1 MPFRIFALPIN
12 FMGHPAH
19 LSRLSSQRAFSLVE
33 MSVVV
38 TLIGLMA
45 AIAIPS
51 YRHLTLRSKATAVVN
66 DIRSFSTACITYS
79 AQNGHWPTS
88 TGTPGQIP
96 PEVLDAISS
105 GFSRPTPIGGYYN
118 WETNN
123 SSHGF
128 HVTAALSIISTG
140 SSVMSDDVE
149 MLQMINDD
157 MESDHDL
164 HAGSVQVDGT
174 NNLVF
179 VVEP

>member
-1 MPFRIFALPIN
+1 MTFRIFALRIKS
-12 FMGHPAH
+12 MGHPSH
-19 LSRLSSQRAFSLVE
+19 LTRLSSRRAFSMVE

-79 AQNGHWPTS
+79 TQNGHWATA
-88 TGTPGQIP
+88 TGVPGQPP
-96 PEVLDAISS
+96 PEMLDAISS

-118 WETNN
+118 WENNN

-128 HVTAALSIISTG
+128 HVTAALSIVSTG
-140 SSVMSDDVE
+140 TSRMSDDVDL
-149 MLQMINDD
+149 LQMINDD
-157 MESDHDL
+157 MENDHDL
-164 HAGSVQVDGT
+164 HAGSVQVDAT

-179 VVEP
+179 VIEP